1 MEYDVA
7 EIFERIL
14 ITCKIKNLK
23 DLSIHFG
30 YKENWASSTRSRKT
44 IPWDIC
50 LKIAIKYNL
59 SLDYLVFGV
68 ASNVKR
74 IDIEELKTPINE
86 GVFNAIQAELIELNE
101 GVKISNLVKTITSEI
116 SEHYDIQEINKIKK
130 VV

>member
-50 LKIAIKYNL
+50 LKIAIEYNL
-59 SLDYLVFGV
+59 SIDYLVFGV